1 MNAEQ
6 FKAIRREL
14 GLSQRATSK
23 LFRMGTHGWRN
34 VQRWEAGEQD
44 IPWWAIYTFL
54 SLQNGAPVD
63 TLPDNCPD
71 YILQAINIII
81 TGDLPDLSAPE

>member
-1 MNAEQ
+1 MNSEE

-14 GLSQRATSK
+14 GLSQRATSA
-23 LFRMGTHGWRN
+23 LLGMAPNGWRN
-34 VQRWEAGEQD
+34 VQRWEASEQD

-54 SLQNGAPVD
+54 SLQNGVPVD

-81 TGDLPDLSAPE
+81 TGDLPVLSPPE